1 MTAEA
6 ARVQTQSSERS
17 GLITQEQIKEVTLK
31 GRDYMGMLKLLP
43 GVVDTANREAPGWN
57 NIGGLAINGGRNN
70 TINLTYDGVTNLDTG
85 SNTGPFLAP
94 GLDSIAE
101 IKVLTSNYQAEYG
114 RSSGGTINVITKSG
128 SRDFHGGGFYCEA
141 LRRTSTPTNGRTTR
155 PARRSRP
162 TDSTIRGYNVGG
174 PVVLPGSSTAA
185 ATSCSSSGT
194 RSSCRAP
201 TPARCNCATCRP
213 SSSAAATSPD
223 RSTTTAT

>member
-1 MTAEA
+1 
-6 ARVQTQSSERS
+6 
-17 GLITQEQIKEVTLK
+17 
-31 GRDYMGMLKLLP
+31 MGMLKLLP

-128 SRDFHGGGFYCEA
+128 SRDLHGGGFYSKRSEA
-141 LRRTSTPTNGRTTR
+141 LERQRMAEQQDRRPEAALPVRLHRLQRSAAPSCCRQFNSEPQQAVLLLEPGVPAAHRPRHAATAQRADRARAPRRFLPILRQQRQPDRHPRSHRRASRSRTTSF
-155 PARRSRP
+155 RRVGS
-162 TDSTIRGYNVGG
+162 IRMG
-174 PVVLPGSSTAA
+174 
-185 ATSCSSSGT
+185 
-194 RSSCRAP
+194 R
-201 TPARCNCATCRP
+201 RC
-213 SSSAAATSPD
+213 
-223 RSTTTAT
+223 